1 MAEEAYQRGQFRAI
15 EKIPIGVKDNI
26 DVIGFPT
33 TGGTS
38 ALIGHMP

>member
-1 MAEEAYQRGQFRAI
+1 MEG
-15 EKIPIGVKDNI
+15 IPIGVKDNI
-26 DVIGFPT
+26 DIVGFQT